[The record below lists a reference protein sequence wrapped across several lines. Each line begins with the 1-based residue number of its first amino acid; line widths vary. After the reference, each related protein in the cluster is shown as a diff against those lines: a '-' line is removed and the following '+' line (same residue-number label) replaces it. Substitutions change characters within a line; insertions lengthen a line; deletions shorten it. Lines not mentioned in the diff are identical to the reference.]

1 MPFVWLFLIP
11 KLKAFQRQNLK
22 LSKRRP
28 VVAFFHPFCD
38 GGVYLFIKIGGGG
51 ERVLWAAI
59 QGLLAA
65 KVPVQI
71 VLYVSDQV
79 PQKDDL
85 VKLVNV
91 NCCIFDHLVSV

>member
-1 MPFVWLFLIP
+1 LLYFFV
-11 KLKAFQRQNLK
+11 
-22 LSKRRP
+22 
-28 VVAFFHPFCD
+28 
-38 GGVYLFIKIGGGG
+38 KIGGGG
-51 ERVLWAAI
+51 ERVLWVAI

-91 NCCIFDHLVSV
+91 KYCIYDH